1 MEDAARFCP
10 NCGTSADAEPA
21 TQVLTPEAPV
31 TPAPTNYNTGY
42 NAAPVNNG
50 AAYNPAPNTY
60 NPAPNT
66 YNPAPN
72 TYNPAPNTYTP
83 AQPNPYNNPYT
94 NPYPTYQQE
103 APAELPTA
111 VKVKGFVGMGLGI
124 GSLALSV
131 LGIIYTL
138 AFMGSYYGEAF
149 GAAIGFGIFS
159 LPCGIVGKLLAGQ
172 SSDAG
177 NTGAPC
183 SVGSKLGLA
192 GIIVSAV
199 MLFLGFISLAF

>member
-1 MEDAARFCP
+1 MRYCSKCGTSMEDAARFCP
-10 NCGTSADAEPA
+10 NCGTSADAEPV

-50 AAYNPAPNTY
+50 AA
-60 NPAPNT
+60 

-124 GSLALSV
+124 GSLALAV
-131 LGIIYTL
+131 LGLIYTL
-138 AFMGSYYGEAF
+138 ALMGSYYGEAL
-149 GAAIGFGIFS
+149 GMSIGFAIFS
-159 LPCGIVGKLLAGQ
+159 LPFGIVGKILAGQ

-199 MLFLGFISLAF
+199 MLFLGFISLAVA